1 MNWPRYTVRHLL
13 CPRLF
18 HHLADFVAFFTTSLF
33 TNHSAH
39 LIRARLYMLLRNHL
53 ANLIRSY
60 SLLRN
65 HLADLIAAGSYS
77 LLRHHLADLIR
88 SHSLFRNHLADLVA
102 RRLDPL
108 FTNHFADFITLF
120 VHNGFALIADAIN
133 VFFTNFRNPN
143 FFTNCS

>member
-1 MNWPRYTVRHLL
+1 
-13 CPRLF
+13 
-18 HHLADFVAFFTTSLF
+18 
-33 TNHSAH
+33 
-39 LIRARLYMLLRNHL
+39 
-53 ANLIRSY
+53 
-60 SLLRN
+60 
-65 HLADLIAAGSYS
+65 
-77 LLRHHLADLIR
+77 
-88 SHSLFRNHLADLVA
+88 LFRNHLADLVA